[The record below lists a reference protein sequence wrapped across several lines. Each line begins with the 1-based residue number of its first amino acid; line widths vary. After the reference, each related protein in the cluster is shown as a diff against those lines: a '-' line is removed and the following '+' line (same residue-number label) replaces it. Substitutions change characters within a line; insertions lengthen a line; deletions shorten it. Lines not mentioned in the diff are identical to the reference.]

1 MYTER
6 KSRYLIKVG
15 VVELL
20 SEYGLF
26 LAKPFLAVAT
36 P

>member
-1 MYTER
+1 MYTEH

-26 LAKPFLAVAT
+26 LVQKSSPLWW
-36 P
+36 

>member
-20 SEYGLF
+20 SEY
-26 LAKPFLAVAT
+26 
-36 P
+36 